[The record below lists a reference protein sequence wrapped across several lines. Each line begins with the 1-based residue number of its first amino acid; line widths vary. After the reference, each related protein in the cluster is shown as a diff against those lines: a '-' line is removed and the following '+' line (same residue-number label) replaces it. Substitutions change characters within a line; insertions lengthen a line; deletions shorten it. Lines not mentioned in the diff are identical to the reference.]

1 MITYPVALRR
11 VKKMTVGVHGLICF
25 ERVLI
30 QTFAT
35 QCDGAEAVLLSE
47 GWLLARIMWD
57 AAGRVYERR

>member
-35 QCDGAEAVLLSE
+35 
-47 GWLLARIMWD
+47 
-57 AAGRVYERR
+57 

>member
-1 MITYPVALRR
+1 
-11 VKKMTVGVHGLICF
+11 MTVGVHGLICF

-47 GWLLARIMWD
+47 GWLLARIMWN

>member
-30 QTFAT
+30 QTLAT

>member
-1 MITYPVALRR
+1 
-11 VKKMTVGVHGLICF
+11 MTVGVHGLICF

-47 GWLLARIMWD
+47 GWLLARIMWNT
-57 AAGRVYERR
+57 AGRVYERR

>member
-11 VKKMTVGVHGLICF
+11 MKKMTVGVHGLICF

-47 GWLLARIMWD
+47 G
-57 AAGRVYERR
+57 

>member
-1 MITYPVALRR
+1 MITYPVALRC

-47 GWLLARIMWD
+47 GWLLARIMWN

>member
-25 ERVLI
+25 ERGLI

-47 GWLLARIMWD
+47 GWLLARIMWN
-57 AAGRVYERR
+57 ATGRVYERR